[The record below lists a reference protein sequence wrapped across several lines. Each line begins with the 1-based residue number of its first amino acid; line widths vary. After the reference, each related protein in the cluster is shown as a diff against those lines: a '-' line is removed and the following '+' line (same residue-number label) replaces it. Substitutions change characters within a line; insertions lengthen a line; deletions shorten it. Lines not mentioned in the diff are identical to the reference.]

1 MVSCMEADGSRARNG
16 QARGYQNNEGRLI
29 MRINC
34 LSCGHKVDLGDAY
47 DDYAGR
53 VKCMVC
59 GVILEIK
66 TEEGN
71 VKSVAVAMKSEIALA
86 GAGENVV

>member
-1 MVSCMEADGSRARNG
+1 
-16 QARGYQNNEGRLI
+16 

-34 LSCGHKVDLGDAY
+34 LSCGHKLDLDDAY
-47 DDYAGR
+47 GDYAGQ
-53 VKCMVC
+53 VKCLVC

-71 VKSVAVAMKSEIALA
+71 VKSVAVAMRSGGAPA
-86 GAGENVV
+86 GARENVG

>member
-1 MVSCMEADGSRARNG
+1 MK
-16 QARGYQNNEGRLI
+16 
-29 MRINC
+29 INC

-47 DDYAGR
+47 DDYAGQVR
-53 VKCMVC
+53 CLVC

-71 VKSVAVAMKSEIALA
+71 AKSVAVAVRSGVALA
-86 GAGENVV
+86 GAGENVR